1 MAEFGRI
8 SGPLLKAN
16 LERDGADLAFETDLL
31 YLSVQ
36 DLAAPTK
43 LVGIGIK
50 TDVPSRS
57 LTIEGLTSTVDLIA
71 DTTLTTPKF
80 YVSTNRIQSLVD
92 PIVIS
97 PNQAT
102 DPTVATTQIGTANLR
117 IRNNIVENIT
127 LNSDINLTA
136 NGLGKVTFTTS
147 KVDVDGNLHATG
159 DITWDGNI
167 TFGSDD
173 DDSVTFSSDIA
184 SDIIPN
190 ETATYNLGSVD
201 NVVNKRWNN
210 LHTKTLDSDLLEA
223 PEITVNNIDLLL
235 TQGNTYYVSVNGADT
250 NVGDHLHNT
259 FKTIKYAL
267 SVASA
272 GDEIVIFPGTYVEEF
287 PLTVPQGVTVKGAG
301 IRSVTIEPT
310 IATNTNDC
318 FLLNGETTVGF
329 LTVQGFYSPGYAFKL
344 APGYSASIKSP
355 YIYNVSV
362 ITSAIEGTLT
372 PGQITPGPGTTLT
385 SYTSDSVNLDKTFYS
400 QELVDSLVGQIAV
413 IDRYPAAPLFYTI
426 VSIETEPFNPGLWRM
441 TVDTTFDTTGW
452 LKPISFYPDVG
463 TTFIVTNDNFDTTG
477 SSIGEPWVAYF
488 KTNLPLDFDTV
499 VGSGWSINIAGVV
512 YVVDYIIEDPVN
524 TDQWRIYVTTSLV
537 ASSGI
542 PIFSSPTGNIPR
554 LAGNGALVDGAVA
567 ANTSAIIPTM
577 LFYSVTFI
585 VPNAKGVV
593 ATNNARVEWL
603 NSFTYFAETGIRLET
618 GTEGF
623 AGQGETRVTI
633 SGITGTVDVG
643 DTFSYISND
652 DQTIIATGIVS
663 SINGNEYSLDGFVGN
678 LVTVDEIFPTEFI
691 SINNAFISESRF
703 KFGGASLFLDGTNYI
718 SAPDSFK
725 YHFEDSD
732 FCIECWVYP
741 EAFPTE
747 DTTIIGHWG
756 ATTAEQSFNIELTDS
771 GGLKISLN
779 DSQDTVLETGIE
791 FLLSEDDQII
801 TDELGNPIISEN
813 SAIILNAWQ
822 HVAVVRNADT
832 LTLYVNGVEK
842 VSTTLVADDVVAN
855 SIGDITIGH
864 SAPGTAYFIGHIDEV
879 RISKGTPRYTDE
891 FTPQTSQHEPDT
903 STVLLLHLDGVNG
916 NQFFV
921 DESEILQNI
930 VFTNAVGRSIDA
942 LDYRDFAAEMRS
954 INSANVYGTYGAVAD
969 GRDTLGYL
977 VGHNFGYIGTGANSD
992 NDQGLTIQANEVVE
1006 NNYGTI
1012 YYDSVDHK
1020 GDYRVGDIFY
1030 VNQETGQVTFDA
1042 QALDFSASGNIILEG
1057 ATSTTIINALYIQTG
1072 NLKIYDNTVES
1083 LSGSVNFS
1091 AFNNVINLNTNISVT
1106 GNLEISNNLV
1116 VDGNI
1121 FLGNNPLDTITIA
1134 STLTQSILPNANNL
1148 DIGSIDKRW
1157 DTLYSNLLDVDG
1169 VLQVTSS
1176 EISVLPNDVD
1186 LRLTPTGSVVI
1197 TSNLEISEDVLIGD
1211 NLTVEGTASFK
1222 VLELNGLTTVTGDI
1236 NQTAGNFDITGDLS
1250 SNNIEI
1256 VGDSYFYAPDIK
1268 IYSNIISVEATNEDL
1283 IITAN
1288 GTGGVIF
1295 DNALKITN
1303 AVISNV
1309 DVNAVTNTDKSIIL
1323 QPNGT
1328 GNLEINSDKSLVV
1341 PAGSG
1346 TNRTLSSN
1354 GEIRYNTQYNSYE
1367 GFSNTGAVSFNNI
1380 TDSDRTTTITPE
1392 TSIGADTDTIRFT
1405 IDSVVKS
1412 FVDSSKLFS
1421 NSLEIDTIT
1430 VANNVINSSLDLE
1443 FVNLGSGSTIINDVA
1458 VKDSAITNNE
1468 DTAFVISS
1476 TPNLAGTGYVKF
1488 SGTGAVVFPFGPTED
1503 RRSTPELAEV
1513 RFNSTLGYMEVFN
1526 GTVWL
1531 PAVGTQGAASQAQI
1545 EETLN
1550 LYALVLG

>member
-16 LERDGADLAFETDLL
+16 LERDGVDLAFETELL

-43 LVGIGIK
+43 LVGIGVK
-50 TDVPSRS
+50 TDTPSRS
-57 LTIEGLTSTVDLIA
+57 LTVEGLTSTVNLIA

-97 PNQAT
+97 PDQTT
-102 DPTVATTQIGTANLR
+102 DPIVATTQIGTANLR

-127 LNSDINLTA
+127 PDSDINLTA

-147 KVDVDGNLHATG
+147 KVNVDGNLHAIG
-159 DITWDGNI
+159 DVTWDGNV

-184 SDIIPN
+184 SDIVPN
-190 ETATYNLGSVD
+190 ETATYNLGIVD
-201 NVVNKRWNN
+201 NVVDKRWNN
-210 LHTKTLDSDLLEA
+210 LYTNTLDSDLLTA

-267 SVASA
+267 SVASV
-272 GDEIVIFPGTYVEEF
+272 GDEIVIFPGTYTEEF
-287 PLTVPQGVTVKGAG
+287 PLTVPQGVTVKGTG
-301 IRSVTIEPT
+301 IRSVTVEPT

-329 LTVQGFYSPGYAFKL
+329 LTVQGFYSPAYAFKL
-344 APGYSASIKSP
+344 APGYSSTIKSP

-362 ITSAIEGTLT
+362 ITRGSVITL
-372 PGQITPGPGTTLT
+372 
-385 SYTSDSVNLDKTFYS
+385 DD
-400 QELVDSLVGQIAV
+400 
-413 IDRYPAAPLFYTI
+413 PLG
-426 VSIETEPFNPGLWRM
+426 FNQADAG
-441 TVDTTFDTTGW
+441 G
-452 LKPISFYPDVG
+452 G
-463 TTFIVTNDNFDTTG
+463 
-477 SSIGEPWVAYF
+477 AY
-488 KTNLPLDFDTV
+488 
-499 VGSGWSINIAGVV
+499 
-512 YVVDYIIEDPVN
+512 
-524 TDQWRIYVTTSLV
+524 
-537 ASSGI
+537 
-542 PIFSSPTGNIPR
+542 
-554 LAGNGALVDGAVA
+554 VDGSVA
-567 ANTSAIIPTM
+567 ASTSTNIPTM
-577 LFYSVTFI
+577 LFYSATFI
-585 VPNAKGVV
+585 VPNAQGIV
-593 ATNNARVEWL
+593 ATNRARVEWL

-618 GTEGF
+618 GIAGF
-623 AGQGETRVTI
+623 AGLGETRVTI
-633 SGITGTVDVG
+633 SGVTGTVDVG
-643 DTFSYISND
+643 DTFSYISDD

-663 SINGNEYSLDGFVGN
+663 SINGNEYSLDGFVAN
-678 LVTVDEIFPTEFI
+678 LITVDEIFPTEFI

-703 KFGGASLFLDGTNYI
+703 KFGGASLFLNGTNYI
-718 SAPDSFK
+718 SSPDSFK
-725 YHFEDSD
+725 YHFEDND

-756 ATTAEQSFNIELTDS
+756 ATTAEQSFNVELTDG

-842 VSTTLVADDVVAN
+842 VSTTLTTNDVVAN
-855 SIGDITIGH
+855 GIGDITIGH
-864 SAPGTAYFIGHIDEV
+864 STPGTAYFTGHIDEV
-879 RISKGTPRYTDE
+879 RISKGTPRYTAE
-891 FTPQTSQHEPDT
+891 FTPQTSQHEPDA
-903 STVLLLHLDGVNG
+903 STVLLLHLDGING

-921 DESEILQNI
+921 DESDRLQNI
-930 VFTNAVGRSIDA
+930 VFTNAVGRTIDA

-954 INSANVYGTYGAVAD
+954 INSANVYGTYGAVAN

-977 VGHNFGYIGTGANSD
+977 VGHNFGYIGTGANSN
-992 NDQGLTIQANEVVE
+992 NDQGLVVQSNEVVE
-1006 NNYGTI
+1006 NNFGTI
-1012 YYDSVDHK
+1012 YHDSVDHK

-1042 QALDFSASGNIILEG
+1042 QALDFSAGGNIVLEG
-1057 ATSTTIINALYIQTG
+1057 PTSTTIINAFSIQTG
-1072 NLKIYDNTVES
+1072 NLRIYDNNIDS
-1083 LSGSVNFS
+1083 LFGSVNFA
-1091 AFNNVINLNTNISVT
+1091 AFNGVTTLNTDVSVT

-1121 FLGNNPLDTITIA
+1121 FLGNDPLDTITVVSA
-1134 STLTQSILPNANNL
+1134 LTQSILPNAVNL

-1157 DTLYSNLLDVDG
+1157 DSLYSNLLDVDG
-1169 VLQVTSS
+1169 VLQLTDA
-1176 EISVLPNDVD
+1176 EISVLTNNVD
-1186 LRLTPTGSVVI
+1186 LRLVPDGTGSVII
-1197 TSNLEISEDVLIGD
+1197 TSNLTVTEDVTIGG
-1211 NLTVEGTASFK
+1211 NLEVLGDSSFRS
-1222 VLELNGLTTVTGDI
+1222 LEITGLVSITGDI
-1236 NQTAGNFDITGDLS
+1236 DQTSGDLDLTGNLFS
-1250 SNNIEI
+1250 ANLTIT
-1256 VGDSYFYAPDIK
+1256 GDSYFYAPDIK
-1268 IYSNIISVEATNEDL
+1268 IYSNVILVESTNEDL
-1283 IITAN
+1283 VITAN

-1295 DNALKITN
+1295 DNVLKITN

-1309 DVNAVTNTDKSIIL
+1309 DANAVTNTDKSIIL

-1328 GNLEINSDKSLVV
+1328 GNLEIDSNKSLVV

-1346 TNRTLSSN
+1346 VNRTLSTN

-1392 TSIGADTDTIRFT
+1392 TSIGADTDTLRFT
-1405 IDSVVKS
+1405 IDSVLRS

-1421 NSLEIDTIT
+1421 NSLQIDTIT
-1430 VANNVINSSLDLE
+1430 VTNNVINSSLDLE
-1443 FVNLGSGSTIINDVA
+1443 FVNQGTGSTVVNDIA
-1458 VKDSAITNNE
+1458 VKDGTITNTE
-1468 DTAFVISS
+1468 DTAFIISS
-1476 TPNLAGTGYVKF
+1476 TSNSVGQGHVKF
-1488 SGTGAVVFPFGPTED
+1488 GGRGAVVFPYGPTED
-1503 RRSTPELAEV
+1503 RRSSPELAEV
-1513 RFNSTLGYMEVFN
+1513 RFNSTIGYMEVFD

-1531 PAVGTQGAASQAQI
+1531 PAVGTQGAATQEQI
-1545 EETLN
+1545 QETLN